1 MHRPG
6 QGREVLSSAVF
17 KPASLSWINKTC
29 VCNQSILNEGKE
41 NVGFCCVVFSCWKE
55 RFLEEKNLLYAMSF

>member
-41 NVGFCCVVFSCWKE
+41 NVTMWCLNSYS
-55 RFLEEKNLLYAMSF
+55 LEIGEDLGNCLRK